1 MWRSKK
7 FIIITILAIV
17 VLLSTFG
24 TGTVLAAEE
33 DSDDPKLTFIE
44 RVAGFLEITPEQ
56 LREAFQDTRDYM
68 QTLDPEERSPDVF
81 KDKMNEYLGDVG
93 AIMGIEEALALAREE
108 IKTEL
113 GAKLEGI
120 REQIRNR
127 WTEMQERGEEWREQ
141 FHYRLEGLR
150 ERLRSRWSDFQE
162 MFQNRLQ
169 QWREKRSGWWGS
181 FGTATQGD
189 SGSGNGNG
197 NGSH

>member
-17 VLLSTFG
+17 VLLGTFG

-33 DSDDPKLTFIE
+33 ESDDPKLTFIE
-44 RVAGFLEITPEQ
+44 RVAGFLEITQEQ

-68 QTLDPEERSPDVF
+68 QTLDSEERSPEVF
-81 KDKMNEYLGDVG
+81 KDKMNEYLDDVG
-93 AIMGIEEALALAREE
+93 AVMGIEEALALAREE

-150 ERLRSRWSDFQE
+150 ERLRSRWSEFQE

-169 QWREKRSGWWGS
+169 EWREKRSGWWGS
-181 FGTATQGD
+181 FNTATQGD